1 VASRSSRVVKYQKVK
16 EILAGEIEKGKYGLG
31 GRLPSEKQLAE
42 EFEVSIITIRQA
54 VEVLAREGYVEK
66 IQGSGTY
73 VRHLR
78 PTIQRTVWS
87 FVVPNLKHAWYPPV
101 AQGIEEVA
109 RAAGIQLTVAG
120 TDLEEEPGETIRRLV
135 SMGAEA
141 FAVAPSYEKRSDPTP
156 LLELSMAG
164 VPFVFVSDYLDDVQA
179 SRVVWD
185 YEGGARLGTEHL
197 LSYGHR
203 RIAFLSHPS
212 THTSERMWTGYRE
225 ALAAAGVEP
234 WPPRGLHADSYSET
248 DLYRVARDLLALW
261 PRPTG
266 VFFTHDIMGRYLLK
280 AAADAGLALPEELS
294 VVGFAFGQDS
304 FADCGLTAVTVPRY
318 DMGQEA
324 GKLLL
329 RLIMG
334 GSITPEVVLPSSLRL
349 GRTTAPPPAGE
360 PVRVTPPDSP
370 PDRG

>member
-1 VASRSSRVVKYQKVK
+1 MPSRSSRVVKYQKVK
-16 EILAGEIEKGKYGLG
+16 EILAGEIERGKYGLG

-54 VEVLAREGYVEK
+54 VEALARDGYVQK

-78 PTIQRTVWS
+78 PAIQRKVWA

-101 AQGIEEVA
+101 AEGIEEVA

-120 TDLEEEPGETIRRLV
+120 TDLEEDPGETIRRLV
-135 SMGAEA
+135 AMGAEA
-141 FAVAPSYEKRSDPTP
+141 FAVAPSFERRSDATP
-156 LLELSMAG
+156 LLELAMAG
-164 VPFVFVSDYLDDVQA
+164 IPFVFVGDYLEDVEA
-179 SRVVWD
+179 PRVLWD
-185 YEGGARLGTEHL
+185 YAGGARLATEHL

-203 RIAFLSHPS
+203 RIAFVSHPAS
-212 THTSERMWTGYRE
+212 HSSERMWAGYRE
-225 ALAAAGVEP
+225 ALAATGVEP

-248 DLYRVARDLLALW
+248 DLYRAARDLLALW

-266 VFFTHDIMGRYLLK
+266 VFFTHDVMGRHILR

-294 VVGFAFGQDS
+294 LVGYAFGMDNL
-304 FADCGLTAVTVPRY
+304 ADGGLTAVTVPRY
-318 DMGQEA
+318 EMGQEA
-324 GKLLL
+324 GKALL

-334 GSITPEVVLPSSLRL
+334 GSVTPEVILPATLRL
-349 GRTTAPPPAGE
+349 GRTTAPPPSGE
-360 PVRVTPPDSP
+360 SVRVSPLPAPP
-370 PDRG
+370 GGM

>member
-1 VASRSSRVVKYQKVK
+1 MPSRSSRVVKYQKVK
-16 EILAGEIEKGKYGLG
+16 EILAAEIEKGKYGLG
-31 GRLPSEKQLAE
+31 GRLPSEKQLAL

-54 VEVLAREGYVEK
+54 VEALSREGYVQK

-78 PTIQRTVWS
+78 PAIQRKVWA
-87 FVVPNLKHAWYPPV
+87 FVVPDLKYGWYPPV

-109 RAAGIQLTVAG
+109 RAAGIQLVLAG
-120 TDLEEEPGETIRRLV
+120 TDVEEEPGETIRRLV
-135 SMGAEA
+135 SMRAEA
-141 FAVAPSYEKRSDPTP
+141 FAVAPSFEKRSDSTP
-156 LLELSMAG
+156 LLELAMAG
-164 VPFVFVSDYLDDVQA
+164 VPFVFVSDYLEDVDA
-179 SRVVWD
+179 PRVLWD
-185 YEGGARLGTEHL
+185 YAGGARLATEHL

-203 RIAFLSHPS
+203 RIAFLSHPA

-266 VFFTHDIMGRYLLK
+266 VFFTHDVSGRHLLQ
-280 AAADAGLALPEELS
+280 AAADAGLELPEELS
-294 VVGFAFGQDS
+294 IVGYGFGLDS
-304 FADCGLTAVTVPRY
+304 FADCGLTSVSVPRY
-318 DMGQEA
+318 ELGQEA

-334 GSITPEVVLPSSLRL
+334 GSVTSEVVLPCSLRL
-349 GRTTAPPPAGE
+349 GRTTAPPPTGE
-360 PVRVTPPDSP
+360 AVRVGPRPGAP
-370 PDRG
+370 AG

>member
-1 VASRSSRVVKYQKVK
+1 MPSRSSRVVKYQKVK

-54 VEVLAREGYVEK
+54 VEALAREGYVQK

-78 PTIQRTVWS
+78 PAIQRKVWA
-87 FVVPNLKHAWYPPV
+87 FVVPNLKSGWYPPV
-101 AQGIEEVA
+101 AEGIEEVA
-109 RAAGIQLTVAG
+109 RAAGIQLVVAA
-120 TDLEEEPGETIRRLV
+120 TDMEEDSGETIRRLV

-141 FAVAPSYEKRSDPTP
+141 FAVAPGFEKRGDPTP
-156 LLELSMAG
+156 LLELAMAG
-164 VPFVFVSDYLDDVQA
+164 VPFVFVGDFLEDVDA
-179 SRVVWD
+179 PRVLWD
-185 YEGGARLGTEHL
+185 YSGGARLGTEHL

-212 THTSERMWTGYRE
+212 THASERMWVGYRE
-225 ALAAAGVEP
+225 ALASAGVEP
-234 WPPRGLHADSYSET
+234 WPPRGLHSDSYSET
-248 DLYRVARDLLALW
+248 DLYRVARDLLSLW

-266 VFFTHDIMGRYLLK
+266 VFFTHDVMGRYLLK
-280 AAADAGLALPEELS
+280 AAADAGLEMPEELS
-294 VVGFAFGQDS
+294 IVGYAFGEES
-304 FADCGLTAVTVPRY
+304 FSDYGLTAVSVPRY
-318 DMGQEA
+318 DLGQEA

-334 GSITPEVVLPSSLRL
+334 GSVAPEVVLPSTLRL

-360 PVRVTPPDSP
+360 AVRVGPLP
-370 PDRG
+370 GAGG